1 MARALRI
8 FGLSLS
14 LLVASPLGGVALA
27 GEPSPQQLQYAR
39 DLFAEAQKHERDGN
53 WQAALDS
60 LNKIAGIKLTP
71 GVQYHLALCKEKLGM
86 LVEAFRDYQAAER
99 DAQQQNVQDVL
110 QAVKGPLAAL
120 REKVARLKVT
130 VSSEVKDAK
139 VTVDGAPL
147 DAASFGTE
155 IPVAPGDHRIEASA
169 PGRAPFDGKV
179 PAKPGEIVVVPVILP
194 RVGGA
199 TSPVP
204 VPAPASSNADAN
216 APSPAEA
223 PPPADEPT
231 SPGKPSRTGVIIATG
246 SAVFLVAAGI
256 AAFAIA
262 DGKQTDARDQC
273 AHQTSCD
280 DLRGPVRTWDT
291 VALGAWIG
299 GAVAGAIAVVL
310 WLKPSKSDASS
321 AFMVGPGVVRG
332 SF

>member
-1 MARALRI
+1 MARALRTL
-8 FGLSLS
+8 GLSLT
-14 LLVASPLGGVALA
+14 LLVASPLAGVAFA
-27 GEPSPQQLQYAR
+27 TEPSAQQLQYAR

-53 WQAALDS
+53 WQAALEA

-86 LVEAFRDYQAAER
+86 IVEAFKDYQAAER
-99 DAQQQNVQDVL
+99 EAQAQNVQDVL

-120 REKVARLKVT
+120 REKVPRLKVT
-130 VSSEVKDAK
+130 VPSEVKDPK
-139 VTVDGAPL
+139 VTIDGAPL
-147 DAASFGTE
+147 DAASFGME

-179 PAKPGEIVVVPVILP
+179 PTKPGEIVVVPVILP
-194 RVGGA
+194 RVA
-199 TSPVP
+199 MAPAP
-204 VPAPASSNADAN
+204 VPAPAPGKEAQPATT
-216 APSPAEA
+216 SPAET
-223 PPPADEPT
+223 PPAEEEPT
-231 SPGKPSRTGVIIATG
+231 SSGKQSRTGAIIATG
-246 SAVFLVAAGI
+246 SAVFLVATGI

-262 DGKQTDARDQC
+262 DGKQSDAREQC
-273 AHQTSCD
+273 AQQASCD

-299 GAVAGAIAVVL
+299 GAVAGTIAVVL

-321 AFMVGPGVVRG
+321 AFMVGPGMVRG